1 MTRIFVSYR
10 RDDSA
15 PTTERIV
22 DWIARAFGRRS
33 VFQDVL
39 SIPAGTDFRRHIAQ
53 AIRGS
58 SVQVVVIGPHWLE
71 ARDANGARRIDQDDD
86 SVRVE
91 IETAF
96 TVGTPVV
103 PLLVDGARMPTEDQ
117 LPWGLR
123 ELAGINALRVRH
135 NPDFAA
141 DMATVVTTIRRV
153 GVSPLRRRIGAA
165 LSRPITAARS
175 RRRRARQAWVPHSR
189 LHLAELAAILA
200 IVVALAGVLA
210 LGRPGGLLGSPSP
223 TPVTIPAID
232 PAPVEAIIT
241 VDPRGLLSGDP
252 IAINAAQTQVRQM
265 PALHGRYAFDY
276 FTTVGLASPRQTTYA
291 LAVAHA
297 FDEEVI
303 FALGARGFVFQ
314 QAVPIDFYDPDL
326 APSQIALK
334 IYLYVSKPP
343 SV

>member
-58 SVQVVVIGPHWLE
+58 NVQVVVIGPHWLE
-71 ARDANGARRIDQDDD
+71 ARDPGGERRIDQEDD

-96 TVGTPVV
+96 SVGTPVV
-103 PLLVDGARMPTEDQ
+103 PLLVDGARMPTMEQ

-141 DMATVVTTIRRV
+141 DMAAVVAAIRRV
-153 GVSPLRRRIGAA
+153 GVSPLRRRMVAM
-165 LSRPITAARS
+165 LSRRGRT
-175 RRRRARQAWVPHSR
+175 RRARAPQNR

-210 LGRPGGLLGSPSP
+210 LGRPGGLMGSSTP
-223 TPVTIPAID
+223 TPVTMPAID
-232 PAPVEAIIT
+232 PAPVEAIISI
-241 VDPRGLLSGDP
+241 DPRGLLSGDP
-252 IAINAAQTQVRQM
+252 AAINAAQAQVRQIA
-265 PALHGRYAFDY
+265 ALRGRYAFDY

-291 LAVAHA
+291 LEVAHA

-314 QAVPIDFYDPDL
+314 QAVPINFYDPDL
-326 APSQIALK
+326 VPSQLELK
-334 IYLYVSKPP
+334 IYLFASKPP
-343 SV
+343 GV

>member
-58 SVQVVVIGPHWLE
+58 NVQVVVIGPRWLE
-71 ARDANGARRIDQDDD
+71 ARDPGGERRIDQEDD

-96 TVGTPVV
+96 SVGTPVV
-103 PLLVDGARMPTEDQ
+103 PLLVDGARMPTMEQ

-141 DMATVVTTIRRV
+141 DMAAVVAAIRRV
-153 GVSPLRRRIGAA
+153 GVSPLRRRIAA
-165 LSRPITAARS
+165 TLSRQGRTH
-175 RRRRARQAWVPHSR
+175 RAESPHSR
-189 LHLAELAAILA
+189 LRLAELAAVLA

-210 LGRPGGLLGSPSP
+210 LGRPGGLLGRPTP
-223 TPVTIPAID
+223 TPVTMPAID

-252 IAINAAQTQVRQM
+252 AAINAAQAQVRQM
-265 PALHGRYAFDY
+265 AALRGRYAFDY
-276 FTTVGLASPRQTTYA
+276 FTTVGLASPRQTAYA
-291 LAVAHA
+291 LDVAHA

-326 APSQIALK
+326 APSQVELK
-334 IYLYVSKPP
+334 IYLFTSKPP
-343 SV
+343 GV

>member
-58 SVQVVVIGPHWLE
+58 SVQVVVIGPRWLE
-71 ARDANGARRIDQDDD
+71 ARDAEGQRRIDQPDD

-96 TVGTPVV
+96 SVGTPVV
-103 PLLVDGARMPTEDQ
+103 PLLVDGARMPAEDQ

-123 ELAGINALRVRH
+123 ELAVINALRVRH

-141 DMATVVTTIRRV
+141 DMGAVVATIRRV
-153 GVSPLRRRIGAA
+153 RVSPLRRRLSATRKRLVPRSSRGRLADLGGALAVVVALVGLLA
-165 LSRPITAARS
+165 LSRP
-175 RRRRARQAWVPHSR
+175 
-189 LHLAELAAILA
+189 
-200 IVVALAGVLA
+200 
-210 LGRPGGLLGSPSP
+210 GGILGSPQP
-223 TPVTIPAID
+223 TPTAQVRID
-232 PAPVEAIIT
+232 PIPVDATIT
-241 VDPRGLLSGDP
+241 VDPQGLLAGN
-252 IAINAAQTQVRQM
+252 ATAVNAAQAQLRQIA
-265 PALHGRYAFDY
+265 ALHGRYAFDC
-276 FTTVGLASPRQTTYA
+276 FTTAGVASPRQTAYA
-291 LAVAHA
+291 LAVARA
-297 FDEEVI
+297 FDAEVI

-314 QAVPIDFYDPDL
+314 FQQAAPIDFYDPEL
-326 APSQIALK
+326 APNQITVQ
-334 IYLYVSKPP
+334 IYLYTSRPP
-343 SV
+343 GG

>member
-71 ARDANGARRIDQDDD
+71 AHDADGARRIDQDDD

-96 TVGTPVV
+96 AVGTPVV

-141 DMATVVTTIRRV
+141 DMATVVATIRRV
-153 GVSPLRRRIGAA
+153 GVSPLRRRIAAA
-165 LSRPITAARS
+165 LSRRRPRSVWPHQARAS
-175 RRRRARQAWVPHSR
+175 HSR

-210 LGRPGGLLGSPSP
+210 LGRPGGLLGSPNP
-223 TPVTIPAID
+223 TPVTMPSID
-232 PAPVEAIIT
+232 PAPVEAIISI
-241 VDPRGLLSGDP
+241 DPRGLLSGDP
-252 IAINAAQTQVRQM
+252 SAINAAQAQVRQIS
-265 PALHGRYAFDY
+265 ALHGRYAFDY
-276 FTTVGLASPRQTTYA
+276 FTTVGLASPRQTNYA
-291 LAVAHA
+291 LTVAHA
-297 FDEEVI
+297 FDEEVL

-326 APSQIALK
+326 APDQVELK
-334 IYLYVSKPP
+334 IYLYVSRPP
-343 SV
+343 GA

>member
-15 PTTERIV
+15 PTTERII

-53 AIRGS
+53 AIRRS
-58 SVQVVVIGPHWLE
+58 SVQVVVIGPRWLE
-71 ARDANGARRIDQDDD
+71 ARDAEGRRRIDQPDD

-96 TVGTPVV
+96 AVGTPII
-103 PLLVDGARMPTEDQ
+103 PLLVDGARMPAEEQ

-141 DMATVVTTIRRV
+141 DLEAVVGTIRRV
-153 GVSPLRRRIGAA
+153 RVSPLRRRVA
-165 LSRPITAARS
+165 AARKHL
-175 RRRRARQAWVPHSR
+175 VPHVRQR
-189 LHLAELAAILA
+189 LMPHVRPWRVAELAA
-200 IVVALAGVLA
+200 ALAVIAVLVSLLTLA
-210 LGRPGGLLGSPSP
+210 RPGGILGAPQP
-223 TPVTIPAID
+223 TPTPQVRID
-232 PAPVEAIIT
+232 PIPVNAVIS
-241 VDPRGLLSGDP
+241 VDSHGLLVGN
-252 IAINAAQTQVRQM
+252 AAAVNAAQSQVRQIA
-265 PALHGRYAFDY
+265 ALQGRYAFDF
-276 FTTVGLASPRQTTYA
+276 FTTVGLASPRQTAYA
-291 LAVAHA
+291 LEVAHA
-297 FDEEVI
+297 FDVEVVE
-303 FALGARGFVFQ
+303 ALGERGFVFQ

-326 APSQIALK
+326 APNQITLQ
-334 IYLYVSKPP
+334 IYLYSSKPP
-343 SV
+343 GV